1 MQKITKGY
9 LRNLHQNM
17 YIMSTRK
24 IIGIILIVGSLA
36 LGYAGIDKIG
46 NNDASIKIL
55 DLKIDVS
62 NETAKQQGYMYLG
75 LALVLFAGG
84 IYTLNKVTEV
94 SS

>member
-1 MQKITKGY
+1 
-9 LRNLHQNM
+9 
-17 YIMSTRK
+17 MSTRK